1 MNQKETSKLIIKT
14 QLQMFYQEQRKLGE
28 VNETFCEIV
37 KQGLTRNELAKL
49 IKKRPALWSRFS
61 HLLKVLPN

>member
-1 MNQKETSKLIIKT
+1 MKT

-28 VNETFCEIV
+28 VDETFCEIV

-61 HLLKVLPN
+61 NWLKVLPN

>member
-1 MNQKETSKLIIKT
+1 MKT
-14 QLQMFYQEQRKLGE
+14 QMQIFYQEQRKLGE
-28 VNETFCEIV
+28 VNATFNEIV

-61 HLLKVLPN
+61 NWLKVLPN